1 MTKLELHL
9 IFGPMFAGKTTR
21 LIETYNHY
29 KNLNKNVYVLSFLGD
44 DRYSETDVV
53 NHDQKSIPSNR
64 DNLIKNLVNN
74 KEIFKKIDVLLIDE
88 GQFFPDLYESVKNI
102 ITNDKNKLCIYIF
115 GLDGDSNNNKF
126 GQILDLI
133 PYCDSVEKLTSLC
146 EICKNNSKI
155 KSCPRAIFSHRKT
168 KENSLQILI
177 GSSDIYI
184 PLCRSCYLKENK

>member
-1 MTKLELHL
+1 MKLELHL

-21 LIETYNHY
+21 LIDTYNHY
-29 KNLNKNVYVLSFLGD
+29 KNLEKNVYVLSFLGD
-44 DRYSETDVV
+44 DRYSDTDVV
-53 NHDQKSIPSNR
+53 NHDQKRIPSNR

-88 GQFFPDLYESVKNI
+88 GQFFPDLYESIKKI
-102 ITNDKNKLCIYIF
+102 ITNDKNKISIYIF

-146 EICKNNSKI
+146 EICKNNPKV
-155 KSCPRAIFSHRKT
+155 KSCPPAIFSHRKT